1 MGPGFIANVD
11 SVDAAYTMVAH
22 LISRKGRNAT
32 WGMMREDAVTCLW
45 PSFCVASSPN
55 LQFIIA
61 KDDGLPED
69 EEFIEMPQE
78 WLDVIIDTVSI
89 DIIFNPTTKKGISI
103 LDTHETAEAIRK
115 RKGF

>member
-1 MGPGFIANVD
+1 MGPGFIARID
-11 SVDAAYTMVAH
+11 SVDAAYTLVAH
-22 LISRKGRNAT
+22 LISRKGRNAG

-61 KDDGLPED
+61 KNDGLPEG
-69 EEFIEMPQE
+69 EFIEMPQE

-89 DIIFNPTTKKGISI
+89 DIIFNPTTKEGISI